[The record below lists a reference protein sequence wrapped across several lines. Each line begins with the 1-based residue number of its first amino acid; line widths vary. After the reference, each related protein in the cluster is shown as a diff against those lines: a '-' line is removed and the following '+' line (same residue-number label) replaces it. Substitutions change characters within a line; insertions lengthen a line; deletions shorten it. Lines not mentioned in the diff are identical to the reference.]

1 MSDGQRVF
9 RKVECPTSH
18 QRPPPSLPNLAAD
31 ASEIKTANKRTYI
44 LQLWLIYS
52 APTSPRWNVSY
63 RRPSINCDKRANS
76 GSAGKVSQTI
86 ISQSQIIAAV
96 KCFFHNFLISKSSGR
111 TQAKQAAASPHPF
124 PLASQPHPPRLCH
137 PAVQLCFIPLVWLY
151 SAGSRLMLLFPTDPT
166 ALRNSDSVTR
176 ARTRCPRQKRAPV
189 DADCRAMSSLS
200 PVPSQCNSN

>member
-1 MSDGQRVF
+1 MSDGRRVF

-18 QRPPPSLPNLAAD
+18 QRPPPSLPNLTAD

-76 GSAGKVSQTI
+76 GRAGKVSQTI

-111 TQAKQAAASPHPF
+111 TQAKQAAASPHHF
-124 PLASQPHPPRLCH
+124 PPHQPTPPPTSVPSCRPAVLHPPGLTLQHWVAFDAVISNRSDGPPQLRLGD
-137 PAVQLCFIPLVWLY
+137 PGPDPLSSPEKGPRRRWLQGY
-151 SAGSRLMLLFPTDPT
+151 E
-166 ALRNSDSVTR
+166 
-176 ARTRCPRQKRAPV
+176 
-189 DADCRAMSSLS
+189 
-200 PVPSQCNSN
+200 